1 MFDVKKQKTARQKQV
16 AAKDNPKKKKNKN
29 KNKTKAFQLSKVFVA
44 DALAMHM

>member
-16 AAKDNPKKKKNKN
+16 AAKDNPKKKKKN